1 MGKEQAVNDP
11 HGVPTGS
18 VPRSPWGPLM
28 HEEPTKEQIKE
39 KIEKYFPGSF
49 YDVYGYRDEKAANP
63 ANNKQIGGDHYATQ
77 KIQPWDALE
86 VWLTPDQMAGHF
98 IASAVQYLARYN
110 AAAPGKGGLED
121 VKKAHHYLS
130 KLIELQS

>member
-1 MGKEQAVNDP
+1 MGKEETMNKGSITFSPDY
-11 HGVPTGS
+11 GVPTGS
-18 VPRSPWGPLM
+18 VPRGPWGPMM
-28 HEEPTKEQIKE
+28 HEEPTQEQIAR
-39 KIEKYFPGSF
+39 YNQN
-49 YDVYGYRDEKAANP
+49 ATP
-63 ANNKQIGGDHYATQ
+63 ANTKQIGGDHYATQ
-77 KIQPWDALE
+77 EIQPWDALE

-110 AAAPGKGGLED
+110 AAAPGKGGMED